1 MVVDYESGRQ
11 PSPSRGQHA
20 AARREAQDSPQGP
33 SHGRAR
39 SSGRGGAG
47 TSFSSAGMPE
57 AWRAPPGRRAGVPRT
72 EQGPLS
78 RSVRV
83 LGYRIAE
90 LLNVCA
96 AYLGIAVLVTLAMVF
111 TITPLRQQVSQI
123 HQSLIMALRPVSV
136 DNVLY
141 AMLTA
146 GDEENRALLES
157 LAGTGRT
164 LPDADAEAD
173 GVAAGAAA
181 NGEAINFVRLLQA
194 SVQEGSVEGVTPAQ
208 ERALRSY
215 IARKYRIAA
224 SVAGALISTA
234 FVVAREM
241 DLDPQL
247 ILAVIAIESRYNPY
261 AESHVGAQ
269 GLMQVM
275 TRVHKEKFTD
285 FSDGTMAALHPIANM
300 RVGSRILR
308 DCINRRG
315 SIERGLACY
324 VGATGPGDGG
334 YGAKVLAERR
344 RIALAS
350 GIPVGR

>member
-1 MVVDYESGRQ
+1 
-11 PSPSRGQHA
+11 
-20 AARREAQDSPQGP
+20 
-33 SHGRAR
+33 
-39 SSGRGGAG
+39 
-47 TSFSSAGMPE
+47 MPH
-57 AWRAPPGRRAGVPRT
+57 T
-72 EQGPLS
+72 L
-78 RSVRV
+78 RV

-96 AYLGIAVLVTLAMVF
+96 AYLGIAVLVTLTMVF
-111 TITPLRQQVSQI
+111 TVAPLRAQVTQI
-123 HQSLIMALRPVSV
+123 HYALLNTLRPASV

-141 AMLTA
+141 AMLA
-146 GDEENRALLES
+146 SGDDDYRAVLES
-157 LAGTGRT
+157 LLGIAA
-164 LPDADAEAD
+164 LPSVDASRPEGADARTN
-173 GVAAGAAA
+173 AAA
-181 NGEAINFVRLLQA
+181 EAMADTINFARLLRI
-194 SVQEGSVEGVTPAQ
+194 SIEEGGVEGITPAQ
-208 ERALRSY
+208 ERGLRSY
-215 IARKYRIAA
+215 LARKYRIAS

-234 FVVAREM
+234 FIVAKEM

-275 TRVHKEKFTD
+275 TRVHKDKFTE
-285 FSDGTMAALHPIANM
+285 FTDGTIAALHPIANI

-308 DCINRRG
+308 DCIDRRG
-315 SIERGLACY
+315 SVERGLACY
-324 VGATGPGDGG
+324 VGATGPNDGG